1 MITPRP
7 AHALCTLRLALGVTV
22 IAACGAP
29 PAESTVCSCTPGNLS
44 RTKLPDGTVMDGAVL
59 LDKLRGH
66 RDAVR
71 LERNAR
77 DVKIGDDELRL
88 ALVNYCSPCGDWI
101 KDRLT
106 VEEMFPLERL
116 DDAADAVC
124 LGLVLRDGTTAY
136 GKARPAA
143 CR

>member
-1 MITPRP
+1 MITPLRFRAP
-7 AHALCTLRLALGVTV
+7 ALPVLLGLMAL
-22 IAACGAP
+22 AACGAP
-29 PAESTVCSCTPGNLS
+29 PADSAACSCTPGNVS
-44 RTKLPDGTVMDGAVL
+44 RTKLPDGTVMDGAAL
-59 LDKLRGH
+59 LDRLRRH
-66 RDAVR
+66 REAVR

-88 ALVNYCSPCGDWI
+88 ALINYCSPCGDWI

-106 VEEMFPLERL
+106 VEEMFPLDRL

-124 LGLVLRDGTTAY
+124 LGLVLRDGATVY

>member
-1 MITPRP
+1 MITQWLL
-7 AHALCTLRLALGVTV
+7 HAPCGLGLVLGLAA

-29 PAESTVCSCTPGNLS
+29 PADSAVCSCTPGNLS

-59 LDKLRGH
+59 LDKLRSH
-66 RDAVR
+66 REAVR

-77 DVKIGDDELRL
+77 DVKLGDDELRL

-106 VEEMFPLERL
+106 VEEMFPRERL
-116 DDAADAVC
+116 DEATDAVC
-124 LGLVLRDGTTAY
+124 LGLVLRDGTTAH